1 MNYANAVFKFQEQ
14 DKKMYFKNL
23 LAFNFLI
30 SSIEFH
36 IILGTKGALG
46 RGILA

>member
-1 MNYANAVFKFQEQ
+1 MNYANVVFKFQEQ

-36 IILGTKGALG
+36 IILGTKGASG